1 MQWAQSV
8 IIGGLIENKNEQI
21 EQKVPV
27 LGDVPVVGNLFRND
41 ANLNKKSNLV
51 VIVTPY
57 MIPKSKDITFVRNEL
72 AQLKNLEDKYLQ
84 DSLIRIKEDAIKK
97 EEENKKIASSKKV
110 EEDYNKSKNI
120 EIREKEI
127 FDNLNPQ

>member
-1 MQWAQSV
+1 
-8 IIGGLIENKNEQI
+8 
-21 EQKVPV
+21 
-27 LGDVPVVGNLFRND
+27 
-41 ANLNKKSNLV
+41 
-51 VIVTPY
+51 